1 MQDKI
6 NRVQQLSQQHQMVT
20 QQLQQVQQQATEAKA
35 ALDALGGLE
44 EGAAVY
50 KSAGALM
57 IQVKDISAYKVEV
70 EERVEELEVKA
81 KSYTKHEESLRKTV
95 EDLRDELTMA
105 LGQGPGEE
113 EDS

>member
-1 MQDKI
+1 
-6 NRVQQLSQQHQMVT
+6 MVT